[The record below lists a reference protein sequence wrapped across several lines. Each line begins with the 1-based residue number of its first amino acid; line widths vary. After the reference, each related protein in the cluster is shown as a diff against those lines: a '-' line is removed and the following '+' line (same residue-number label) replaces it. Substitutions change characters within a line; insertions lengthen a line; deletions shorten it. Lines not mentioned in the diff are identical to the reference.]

1 MRATVA
7 YFSMEIGLDAAIP
20 TYSGG
25 LGILAGDT
33 IRSAADMGI
42 NMVAVTLLQRY
53 GYFHQKLDST
63 GWQTEEPSGWP
74 VKDFLQEIPVNFSVS
89 IEDRKVDLRVWRYIV
104 KGIKGHEI
112 PVYFLDADSEGNSV
126 LDRSLTHY
134 LYGGDLYY
142 RLCQD
147 LILGIGGVRA
157 LRALGYSDIRRF
169 HMNEGHSSLLVIE
182 LLRELAEKHNG
193 NYVNESVL
201 GMLHEMCVFTTHT
214 PVPAGHDQFP
224 MHMARQVLQKYETFR
239 QLEDRICCNSV
250 LNMTYLAL
258 NNSYYI
264 NGVAKKHQETSQKM
278 FADFNIHSITNGVHL
293 ATWASEA
300 WQRLFDKYVPGWRE
314 DNTSIRC
321 IISLDKD
328 KIWQAHQQSKAMLLD
343 YINETAEPDFDY
355 DTLTIGFARR
365 ATQYKRPD
373 LLFHDLDKLNRI
385 ADSCGKLQ
393 LIFAGKAHPHDQ
405 IGKELIQKIHR
416 IKTRLSGN
424 IKLVYLNEYNITF
437 AQRMVAGV
445 DLWLN
450 TPRAPLEASG
460 TSGMKAAVNGVPSIS
475 ILDGWWI
482 EGCIEGVTGWA
493 IGDSVDSEQAMDID
507 TRDANFLYSKLEN
520 IIMPLYY
527 DNKNGYIEVMRQAVS
542 YNASYFNTERMLS
555 QYITKAYFR

>member
-1 MRATVA
+1 MKATVA
-7 YFSMEIGLDAAIP
+7 YFSMEIGLEAAIP

-33 IRSAADMGI
+33 IRSAADLGI
-42 NMVAVTLLQRY
+42 NMIAVTLLQRF
-53 GYFHQKLDST
+53 GYFHQKLDNT
-63 GWQTEEPSGWP
+63 GWQTEEPAIWS
-74 VKDFLQEIPVNFSVS
+74 VNDFLQEIPVKFSVA
-89 IEDRKVDLRVWRYIV
+89 IEDRNVDLRVWRYIV
-104 KGIKGHEI
+104 KGIKGDEI
-112 PVYFLDADSEGNSV
+112 PVYFLDADIETNSDH
-126 LDRSLTHY
+126 DRSLTHY
-134 LYGGDLYY
+134 LYGGDQYY

-147 LILGIGGVRA
+147 LILGIGGIKA

-182 LLRELAEKHNG
+182 LLTELADKYNG
-193 NYVNESVL
+193 SRVNHTV
-201 GMLHEMCVFTTHT
+201 MNMVHEMCVFTTHT

-224 MHMARQVLQKYETFR
+224 MHMAQQVLQKYEMFK
-239 QLEDRICCNSV
+239 QLEDMICCNSV

-264 NGVAKKHQETSQKM
+264 NGVAKKHKETSQKM

-293 ATWASEA
+293 ATWASEP
-300 WQRLFDKYVPGWRE
+300 WQQLFDEYAPGWRG
-314 DNTSIRC
+314 DNTSLRC
-321 IISLDKD
+321 IISVDKN
-328 KIWQAHQQSKAMLLD
+328 KIWKAHQRAKSLLLD
-343 YINETAEPDFDY
+343 FVNGVTDLDFDY
-355 DTLTIGFARR
+355 ETLTIGFARR

-373 LLFHDLDKLNRI
+373 LLFLDIDKLNEI
-385 ADSCGKLQ
+385 ASSCGKLQ
-393 LIFAGKAHPHDQ
+393 LIFSGKAHPHDQ

-416 IKTRLSGN
+416 VKTRLSDR
-424 IKLVYLNEYNITF
+424 IKLVYLDDYNITL
-437 AQRMVAGV
+437 AKLLVAGV

-493 IGDSVDSEQAMDID
+493 IGNSVAAEKAVD
-507 TRDANFLYSKLEN
+507 TDTLDASYLYKKLEN

-527 DNKNGYIEVMRQAVS
+527 HNKDGYIEVMRQAVS

-555 QYITKAYFR
+555 QYVSKAYFR

>member
-1 MRATVA
+1 MKATVA
-7 YFSMEIGLDAAIP
+7 YFSMEIGLEAAIP

-33 IRSAADMGI
+33 IRSAADLGI
-42 NMVAVTLLQRY
+42 NMVAVTLLQRF
-53 GYFHQKLDST
+53 GYFHQKLDAT
-63 GWQTEEPSGWP
+63 GWQTEEPAVWSIN
-74 VKDFLQEIPVNFSVS
+74 DYLTEIPVEMSLA
-89 IEDRKVDLRVWRYIV
+89 IEDRDVKLRVWRYIV
-104 KGIKGHEI
+104 KGVKGHEI
-112 PVYFLDADSEGNSV
+112 PVYFLDADREGNSD

-134 LYGGDLYY
+134 LYGGDQNY

-147 LILGIGGVRA
+147 LILGIGGIKA
-157 LRALGYSDIRRF
+157 LRALGYSEINRF
-169 HMNEGHSSLLVIE
+169 HMNEGHPSLLVIE

-193 NYVNESVL
+193 NHVNESVL
-201 GMLHEMCVFTTHT
+201 EMVHEMCVFTTHT

-224 MHMARQVLQKYETFR
+224 MEMARKVLQQYDVFK
-239 QLEDRICCNSV
+239 QLEDKICCNSL

-264 NGVAKKHQETSQKM
+264 NGVAKKHKETSQKM
-278 FADFNIHSITNGVHL
+278 FSDFDIHAITNGVHL
-293 ATWASEA
+293 ETWASGP

-314 DNTSIRC
+314 DNTSLRC
-321 IISLDKD
+321 VISISKES
-328 KIWQAHQQSKAMLLD
+328 IWKAHQRAKALLLD
-343 YINETAEPDFDY
+343 YINDITDLGFDC

-373 LLFHDLDKLNRI
+373 LLFHDIDRLTRI
-385 ADSCGKLQ
+385 AETKGKLQ
-393 LIFAGKAHPHDQ
+393 LLFAGKAHPHDQ

-416 IKTRLSGN
+416 LKSMLNGN
-424 IKLVYLNEYNITF
+424 IKLVYLNDYNITLGKL
-437 AQRMVAGV
+437 MTAGV

-493 IGDSVDSEQAMDID
+493 IGDSEESGRPTDID
-507 TRDANFLYSKLEN
+507 TMDANHLYDKLEYT
-520 IIMPLYY
+520 IMPLYY
-527 DNKNGYIEVMRQAVS
+527 QNKDGYIEVMRQAIS
-542 YNASYFNTERMLS
+542 YNASYFNTQRMLS
-555 QYITKAYFR
+555 QYVSKAYFR

>member
-1 MRATVA
+1 MKATVA
-7 YFSMEIGLDAAIP
+7 YFSMEIGLEAAIP

-42 NMVAVTLLQRY
+42 NMVAVTLLQRF
-53 GYFHQKLDST
+53 GYFRQMLDTT
-63 GWQTEEPSGWP
+63 GWQTEEPATWS
-74 VKDFLQEIPVNFSVS
+74 VSDFLQEIPVKLSVA

-104 KGIKGHEI
+104 KGIKGDEV
-112 PVYFLDADSEGNSV
+112 PVYFLDANSESNSE
-126 LDRSLTHY
+126 LDKSLTHY
-134 LYGGDLYY
+134 LYGGDPYY

-147 LILGIGGVRA
+147 LILGIGGVKA

-169 HMNEGHSSLLVIE
+169 HMNEGHSSLLVLE

-193 NYVNESVL
+193 NYVNKSVL
-201 GMLHEMCVFTTHT
+201 EMVHEMCVFTTHT

-224 MHMARQVLQKYETFR
+224 IQMARQVLRQYATFQ
-239 QLEDRICCNSV
+239 QLEDKICCNSV

-293 ATWASEA
+293 ATWTSEP
-300 WQRLFDKYVPGWRE
+300 WQLLFDKFVPGWRE
-314 DNTSIRC
+314 DNTSLRC
-321 IISLDKD
+321 IVSVEKD
-328 KIWQAHQQSKAMLLD
+328 KMWKAHQDAKALLLD
-343 YINETAEPDFDY
+343 SIYKITNQKFDN
-355 DTLTIGFARR
+355 DILTIGFARR
-365 ATQYKRPD
+365 ATQYKRPN
-373 LLFHDLDKLNRI
+373 LLFHDIDKLNRT

-416 IKTRLSGN
+416 IKTRLNDN
-424 IKLVYLNEYNITF
+424 IKLVYINEYNINL
-437 AQRMVAGV
+437 AKLMVAGV

-493 IGDSVDSEQAMDID
+493 IGNTIETEKPADID
-507 TRDANFLYSKLEN
+507 TMDANFLYHKLEN

-527 DNKNGYIEVMRQAVS
+527 NNKEGYIEVMRQAVS

-555 QYITKAYFR
+555 QYVSKAYFR

>member
-1 MRATVA
+1 MKATVA
-7 YFSMEIGLDAAIP
+7 YFSMEIGLEAAIP
-20 TYSGG
+20 TYAGG

-33 IRSAADMGI
+33 IRSAADLGI
-42 NMVAVTLLQRY
+42 NMVAVTLLQRF
-53 GYFHQKLDST
+53 GYFHQQLNGT
-63 GWQTEEPSGWP
+63 GWQTEEPAIWS
-74 VKDFLQEIPVNFSVS
+74 VNDFLQEIPVNFSVS
-89 IEDRKVDLRVWRYIV
+89 IEDRQVDLRVWRYIV
-104 KGIKGHEI
+104 KGIKGDEV
-112 PVYFLDADSEGNSV
+112 PVYFLDADSERNSD

-134 LYGGDLYY
+134 LYGGDQYY

-147 LILGIGGVRA
+147 LILGIGGIRA
-157 LRALGYSDIRRF
+157 LRALGYADIRRF
-169 HMNEGHSSLLVIE
+169 HMNEGHPSLLVIE

-193 NYVNESVL
+193 NHINESVL
-201 GMLHEMCVFTTHT
+201 AMVHEMCVFTTHT

-224 MHMARQVLQKYETFR
+224 MHMASKVLQQYKTFE
-239 QLEDRICCNSV
+239 QMEDRICCNSV
-250 LNMTYLAL
+250 LNMTFLAL

-264 NGVAKKHQETSQKM
+264 NGVAKKHKETSQKM

-293 ATWASEA
+293 ATWASES
-300 WQRLFDKYVPGWRE
+300 WQQLFDKYVPGWRE
-314 DNTSIRC
+314 DNTSLRC
-321 IISLDKD
+321 IISVEKG
-328 KIWQAHQQSKAMLLD
+328 KIWQAHQRAKALLLD
-343 YINETAEPDFDY
+343 YINDIANINFDY

-373 LLFHDLDKLNRI
+373 LLFHDIDKLNQI
-385 ADSCGKLQ
+385 ADSRGGLQ
-393 LIFAGKAHPHDQ
+393 LIFSGKAHPHDQ

-416 IKTRLSGN
+416 TKTALSDK
-424 IKLVYLNEYNITF
+424 IKLVYLNDYNITL
-437 AQRMVAGV
+437 AKLMVAGV

-493 IGDSVDSEQAMDID
+493 IGDTIESEHPVDID
-507 TRDANFLYSKLEN
+507 TMDAIYLYNKLEN

-527 DNKNGYIEVMRQAVS
+527 KNKEGYIEVMRQAIS

-555 QYITKAYFR
+555 QYVTKAYFR